1 MLQAGSATSQKLIDA
16 LMGFRKLHWLHHPV
30 GGLRRSEFWVLIS
43 LKKAQE
49 DEKPGVRV
57 SDLARR
63 LNVATPTAT
72 QVVKRL
78 ESTGYVE
85 RRRSDKDGRIV
96 HVVLTKKGS
105 TAVDAVH
112 KNVVSHFDAV
122 VKHLGEKDSN
132 KLAELLAEVTDFLKK
147 SVQKE
152 SL

>member
-1 MLQAGSATSQKLIDA
+1 MQKIGSSRSQKLIDA

-43 LKKAQE
+43 LQKTQE
-49 DEKPGVRV
+49 GEKTGVRV

-72 QVVKRL
+72 QLVKRL
-78 ESTGYVE
+78 ESTGHVE
-85 RRRSDKDGRIV
+85 RRRSDEDRRIV
-96 HVVLTKKGS
+96 QVILTKKGS
-105 TAVDAVH
+105 TAVDAAH

-122 VKHLGEKDSN
+122 VEHLGEKDSD
-132 KLAELLAEVTDFLKK
+132 KLAELLTEVTDFLRK

-152 SL
+152 TS